1 MKVMNPVLPGF
12 NPDPSP
18 VRVGDDY
25 YIATSTFEWFPGICI
40 HHSKDLVNW
49 EILSYAL
56 TDETKFDIKGMD
68 TACGIWAPNLTYD
81 NGTFYLIHTIVYT
94 NRNRFK
100 DTHNFMVTASDPK
113 GPWSDPI
120 PLIKWDLTLLSSM
133 IRTVPSGWS
142 ICFLTIGW
150 IINVS
155 VV

>member
-1 MKVMNPVLPGF
+1 MKVINPVLPGF
-12 NPDPSP
+12 NPDPSL

-81 NGTFYLIHTIVYT
+81 NGTFYLIYTIVYT
-94 NRNRFK
+94 NRHRFK
-100 DTHNFMVTASDPK
+100 DTHNFME
-113 GPWSDPI
+113 
-120 PLIKWDLTLLSSM
+120 
-133 IRTVPSGWS
+133 
-142 ICFLTIGW
+142 
-150 IINVS
+150 
-155 VV
+155 

>member
-1 MKVMNPVLPGF
+1 MKVINPVLPGF
-12 NPDPSP
+12 NPDPSL

-81 NGTFYLIHTIVYT
+81 NGTFYLIYTIVYT
-94 NRNRFK
+94 NRHRFK
-100 DTHNFMVTASDPK
+100 DTHRVHGQLPSLSIKWAL
-113 GPWSDPI
+113 I
-120 PLIKWDLTLLSSM
+120 PLSFM
-133 IRTVPSGWS
+133 ILMVPSGW
-142 ICFLTIGW
+142 
-150 IINVS
+150 
-155 VV
+155 

>member
-1 MKVMNPVLPGF
+1 MKVINPVLPGF
-12 NPDPSP
+12 NPDPSL

-81 NGTFYLIHTIVYT
+81 NGTFYLIYTIVYT
-94 NRNRFK
+94 NRHRFK
-100 DTHNFMVTASDPK
+100 DTHNFMVTATDPQ
-113 GPWSDPI
+113 GPWSAPI
-120 PLIKWDLTLLSSM
+120 PLNKMGFDPSLFHDPDGTKWLT
-133 IRTVPSGWS
+133 
-142 ICFLTIGW
+142 
-150 IINVS
+150 NVLAA
-155 VV
+155 